1 MNKSSDPNA
10 LQKAI
15 DDADKRKATSFGNT
29 EPARPRST
37 PPNKA
42 SSSAPSQPR
51 AQSAQPGRGQVQRNS
66 KACILL

>member
-1 MNKSSDPNA
+1 MNKSSDPDA
-10 LQKAI
+10 LQRAI

-37 PPNKA
+37 PPNK
-42 SSSAPSQPR
+42 SSTAPSQPR